1 MVWRLWRGLTKA
13 TRAAAYLEHL
23 QLETF
28 PAIRKLPG
36 FIGASILQRSL
47 PDGVEF
53 LVVTQWQSLEA
64 IRAFAGANIEV
75 AVVPQRVRDMMIE
88 YDAIARHYDVVA

>member
-1 MVWRLWRGLTKA
+1 MVWRLWRGLAKA

-64 IRAFAGANIEV
+64 IQAFAGANIEV